1 VKPRASAILYVHNS
15 ADVYG
20 ASRSLLRLLGRLDR
34 ERFTPLVVLPEEGPL
49 RGLLEQAGAE
59 VVIYP
64 KLAVISRHLARS
76 PRLLLF
82 PFRLLSSGRFLRR
95 LIRRR
100 GIDLVHTNSA
110 VIPAGALAARQ
121 AGVPHLWHIREW
133 FQEFRGLWGPYSRFM
148 VRNSARVLA
157 VSEAVATQFGDRQ
170 RVEVLHN
177 GFDLA
182 EFAVPGAEY
191 ARAFRQ
197 QWQLGDEPIVGTVGR
212 IKLVRKGQE
221 IFVRAAALLEQRGC
235 RARWVIVGAPFPGNE
250 SHLAELRRLIREHN
264 LEARVIL
271 TGELPDPR
279 KVYPAL
285 EVFVLPSAQ
294 PEPFGGVV
302 MEAMAMGVPVVATAI
317 GGSVDQV
324 AEGVT
329 GFLVPP
335 GDPVALA
342 DRVESLLRDPALR
355 ERMAQAGPQRIAR
368 HFALADTVARLEQI
382 YRETIDAA
390 SGGHPKSQPVSG

>member
-1 VKPRASAILYVHNS
+1 MHTSRASILYVHNS

-20 ASRSLLRLLGRLDR
+20 ASRSLLRLVSHLDR
-34 ERFTPLVVLPEEGPL
+34 DQFAAVAVLPEDGPL
-49 RGLLEQAGAE
+49 RVHLEQAGAE

-64 KLAVISRHLARS
+64 RLAVVSRHLVRS
-76 PRLLLF
+76 PRVLVF
-82 PFRLLSSGRFLRR
+82 PLRLLGSARFLEQ

-100 GIDLVHTNSA
+100 KIAAVHTNTG
-110 VIPAGALAARQ
+110 VIPVGALAARR
-121 AGVPHLWHIREW
+121 AGVPHLWHVREW

-157 VSEAVATQFGDRQ
+157 VSESIAAQFADRR

-177 GFDLA
+177 GFDLS
-182 EFAVPGAEY
+182 EFAVPSADY
-191 ARAFRQ
+191 ARAFREA
-197 QWQLGDEPIVGTVGR
+197 WRLGDEPVVGTVGR

-235 RARWVIVGAPFPGNE
+235 RARWVLVGAPFRGNE
-250 SHLAELRRLIREHN
+250 SHLEELRRLTRELH
-264 LEARVIL
+264 LEDRVVF
-271 TGELPDPR
+271 TGELLDPR
-279 KVYPAL
+279 KAYPAFD
-285 EVFVLPSAQ
+285 VFVLPSAQ

-329 GFLVPP
+329 GYLVPP

-342 DRVESLLRDPALR
+342 DRIEALLRDPALR
-355 ERMAQAGPQRIAR
+355 RRMALAGPERITR
-368 HFALADTVARLEQI
+368 HFALSEMVTRVQQI
-382 YRETIDAA
+382 YHEAIQSRVNHR
-390 SGGHPKSQPVSG
+390 SGTQPRG